1 MPELTNKQISTLRNL
16 SKTLLEVREKYC
28 DKSLAELYLHMPPE
42 LKRVHHWID
51 ETVDS
56 LYRNQPF
63 ETDAERLIWMKN
75 LYNRYLE
82 NE

>member
-1 MPELTNKQISTLRNL
+1 
-16 SKTLLEVREKYC
+16 
-28 DKSLAELYLHMPPE
+28 MPPE

-56 LYRNQPF
+56 FYRNQPF

-75 LYNRYLE
+75 LYNRYFE